1 MVRRP
6 HLGVEYILVRIA
18 FAGAVCAALTAFFSF
33 PFGFFPVD
41 FFLGPL
47 LPLMGAVFLV
57 GFRRNL
63 WWRDLLVS
71 CLVPIPMGV
80 GLGWWILLTA
90 SAVGFDGWGAEEC
103 ALLAALAAWK
113 PFLLGL
119 VFGTAP
125 LALAAHLFRKGFS
138 SEIRA
143 IVLLAG
149 LTASLATT
157 VAVAFPPIVTSRHRA
172 ELEPGATRRWAWYIP
187 RRCDD
192 EQDGTG
198 DLQIAKDR
206 TFVRFSAGGIA
217 ALALAICAVAVVRGR
232 RRAASSETVRA
243 VEGAG
248 SAPTSVGGALRIG
261 GADGG
266 EEAFVE
272 HSVPSPAS
280 RTDASSGPLETG
292 EATGGEAVK
301 FERK

>member
-1 MVRRP
+1 
-6 HLGVEYILVRIA
+6 
-18 FAGAVCAALTAFFSF
+18 
-33 PFGFFPVD
+33 
-41 FFLGPL
+41 
-47 LPLMGAVFLV
+47 
-57 GFRRNL
+57 
-63 WWRDLLVS
+63 
-71 CLVPIPMGV
+71 MGV

-103 ALLAALAAWK
+103 AIVAALDAWK

-198 DLQIAKDR
+198 NLQIAKDR

-217 ALALAICAVAVVRGR
+217 ALSLAICAVALVRGR
-232 RRAASSETVRA
+232 RRATSSETVRA
-243 VEGAG
+243 VEGAF
-248 SAPTSVGGALRIG
+248 RIG
-261 GADGG
+261 GVDGG

-272 HSVPSPAS
+272 HSAPSPAS
-280 RTDASSGPLETG
+280 RTDASRGPLETG
-292 EATGGEAVK
+292 EATVGEAVK